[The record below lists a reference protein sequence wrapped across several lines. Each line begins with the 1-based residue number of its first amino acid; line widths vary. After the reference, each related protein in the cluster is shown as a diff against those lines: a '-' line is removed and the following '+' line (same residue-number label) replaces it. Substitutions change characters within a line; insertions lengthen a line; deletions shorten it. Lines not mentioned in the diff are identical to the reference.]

1 MKKVLFVD
9 DEADFLRILR
19 LNFSDVCDATFVY
32 TGAEAL
38 MQIKNEK
45 FDIVVL
51 DMGLF
56 LDGATIVKLANGR
69 LKNTKV
75 YFLSCH
81 DKSDL
86 EKMTEPI
93 KERIAGVYNKE
104 EFHLLKALILDLESG
119 K

>member
-9 DEADFLRILR
+9 DEADYLRILR
-19 LNFSDVCDATFVY
+19 LNFAKECDATFVY

-45 FDIVVL
+45 FDVVVL

-69 LKNTKV
+69 LKDSKV

-81 DKSDL
+81 DKGDL
-86 EKMTEPI
+86 EKMTAPI
-93 KERIAGVYNKE
+93 KDRIAGVYNKE
-104 EFHLLKALILDLESG
+104 EFHLLKAVILDLESR